1 MRTKL
6 LLAVG
11 CLAYL
16 VSWCPSPA
24 SAARLSDSTLRAR
37 AIVAKATSERS
48 ATPVVAFDGGYYDS
62 TTREVYI
69 DQGARVATLQ
79 GSTLQDAP
87 VVDDTPTSRAADGTV
102 LATKAAADC
111 PGAGQYVHCETVTC
125 QSASLW
131 LNYVNDDFSRAYL
144 TVYRN
149 NSIHIRDAD
158 GHGYRM
164 VPPRGVRAY
173 RGGRWAFISANCVSG
188 GFSN

>member
-1 MRTKL
+1 MRNKFFI
-6 LLAVG
+6 AVG
-11 CLAYL
+11 CLRISRVLGANIGKCGSL
-16 VSWCPSPA
+16 ERRHPA
-24 SAARLSDSTLRAR
+24 CARDRCEG
-37 AIVAKATSERS
+37 TSERS

-69 DQGARVATLQ
+69 DQGARVATLS
-79 GSTLQDAP
+79 GSTLRDAP

-102 LATKAAADC
+102 LATKAAASVQVPASTC
-111 PGAGQYVHCETVTC
+111 TARPVTC